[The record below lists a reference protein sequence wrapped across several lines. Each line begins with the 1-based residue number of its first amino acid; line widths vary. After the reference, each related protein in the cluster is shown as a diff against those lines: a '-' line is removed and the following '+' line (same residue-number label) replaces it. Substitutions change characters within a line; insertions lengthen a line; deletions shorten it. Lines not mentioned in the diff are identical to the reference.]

1 MVNYQGQTEEYTFT
15 KCKQE
20 KGLSISPS
28 CAVFIVIKRLE
39 KWFNLQ
45 KVSIIVP
52 VHQWKSN
59 IS

>member
-1 MVNYQGQTEEYTFT
+1 MVNYQGQREEYTFT

-52 VHQWKSN
+52 VHQ
-59 IS
+59 